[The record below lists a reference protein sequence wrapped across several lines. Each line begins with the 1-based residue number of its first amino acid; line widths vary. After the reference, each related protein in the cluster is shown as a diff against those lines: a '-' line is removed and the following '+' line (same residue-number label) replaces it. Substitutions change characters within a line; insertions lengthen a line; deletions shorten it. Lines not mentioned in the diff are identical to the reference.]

1 LKETLKICERKKVVR
16 KYLLEGMKKIGVEL
30 EEKTI
35 DSLLVYADLL
45 YEYNQHTNLTAIRD
59 REDMLEKH
67 FIDSLLVY
75 KNVSWKSGR
84 AIDIG
89 TGAGFPGMVLAIC
102 RRDVEFTLM
111 DSVGKKTKFLEIV
124 KEKLN
129 LDNVI
134 VVNKR
139 AEEYIDNYRET
150 YDFGFCRGVNRLNVI
165 LEYVLPFI
173 KVDGYF
179 FPQKLEHEE
188 EVLESINALDILNGK
203 ILEIFEEKL
212 PFCEDRRSILKIHK
226 VSPTPEKY
234 PRRTGVPLKRPL

>member
-1 LKETLKICERKKVVR
+1 
-16 KYLLEGMKKIGVEL
+16 MKKIGVEL
-30 EEKTI
+30 EDKVVE
-35 DSLLVYADLL
+35 DLLVYAELL
-45 YEYNQHTNLTAIRD
+45 YDYNQHTNLTAIRD
-59 REDMLEKH
+59 KDDMLEKH

-75 KNVSWKSGR
+75 RNVNWQAGR
-84 AIDIG
+84 TIDIG

-134 VVNKR
+134 VVNGR
-139 AEEYIDNYRET
+139 AEEYIDNRRET

-173 KVDGYF
+173 KVEGFF

-188 EVLESINALDILNGK
+188 EVVEAANALDVLSGE
-203 ILEIFEEKL
+203 LVEIFEEKL
-212 PFCEDRRSILKIHK
+212 PFCGDKRSILKIRK
-226 VSPTPEKY
+226 VSITPEKY